1 MKKKW
6 LNPLLIIAVAI
17 IYLLIFQR
25 SAGIFNAEE
34 SEIEPQVTQR
44 AEVKIKKN
52 DLERDFSGGRNYFL
66 PFRQKKKVRKA
77 VKKMPTQVMKK
88 NIIPID
94 TLAVLGKGKNAK
106 YLLKQGGKTWIE

>member
-6 LNPLLIIAVAI
+6 LNLLLIIAVAF

-25 SAGIFNAEE
+25 STEFFTAEE
-34 SEIEPQVTQR
+34 SEFEPLVNKKDVQL
-44 AEVKIKKN
+44 IKN
-52 DLERDFSGGRNYFL
+52 SDLEQNFSGGRNYFL
-66 PFRQKKKVRKA
+66 PIRKKKKVSKP
-77 VKKMPTQVMKK
+77 VNKKPVQTINENV
-88 NIIPID
+88 IPID